1 MSNAES
7 PLNTKIETRIAVRT
21 LVEFVHRTGG
31 LSSLNYH
38 QLSANEGTRTH
49 QAFFEYL
56 RASYPD
62 HAWLSEFSLQG
73 QWDDPQILLKI
84 GGRADLLILPKGHAV
99 PTQASRSTPRI
110 FLEEQGNKPLDEL
123 TQAEVPFFCEVKTLG
138 LPLSELDSEGEPLHW
153 SQVMMYTALYYF
165 YRPEL
170 IEAIAKDEPLPD
182 LLTPPGL
189 TQINLD
195 QDADDFPE
203 IEIPYVLSYISQAT
217 LECRIQER
225 IITLPKL
232 WIWFKDTIQN
242 YLRWAKLQANHNDL
256 RDHSIIDLPFP
267 YETPREGQQRL
278 MEFVERSLRTGEPL
292 MAQAPTGSGKTIS
305 TLFPAL
311 QSLAKNEIERIFYL
325 TAKTSTREVAE
336 LALDDLRKVGLL
348 ARQVT
353 LTAKEQMCLA
363 PELYCDTTLCPYAVN
378 YYDRLDEGLERTL
391 QEPVLKKDL
400 LMELGEEFGLCPFEL
415 SLDAAI
421 YCDVIIGDYNY
432 ALDPRVKLDRFFGES
447 EEREGLLFDEAHNL
461 ADRSREMFS
470 TTLDVEQFKK
480 FHSELPNQAIFY
492 KDLLNQIIVEL
503 GTMHAAVEAKGETTL
518 EYLIQ
523 HQGFNRETDMIL
535 EAPGFCGLTTQ
546 PLGLVNKLRA
556 WLKDFREILDTDLP
570 PPLRRQSIE
579 LIGSVRFF
587 LRICDE
593 FWDDSY
599 ILAMRYSQD
608 KFALRL
614 ICLNAS
620 NFIAHLYYPS
630 HAAIFFSATL
640 TPFAYYRQALSG
652 EQVRPQELD
661 LPSPFEPENLQT
673 LVLNTISTRFKDRK
687 QSKIEIARAI
697 LIAQRVKRGQMIVYF
712 PSYAYLQ
719 LVLPE
724 VLTLL
729 PDQVELVIQ
738 KPHLSPHQREAWIEN
753 FRHPSSGKEVL
764 GFAVLGG
771 LFAEGI
777 DLVGDQLTGVI
788 IVGTG
793 LPGISPERNI
803 MQQYYDEHG
812 QHGYHTAYTW
822 PGFNKVQQ
830 AAGRLIRTATDRGFI
845 LLLDDRYQQSDYLQL
860 FPEHWQPLFLN
871 SERELLDAL
880 KEGRRGER
888 SYGEFRGMGAIDEQV
903 QDFGSAGDVQDAPW

>member
-1 MSNAES
+1 MAIQSHSKN
-7 PLNTKIETRIAVRT
+7 KIETRIAVRT

-31 LSSLNYH
+31 LSSLTYH
-38 QLSANEGTRTH
+38 QLSANAGTRTH
-49 QAFFEYL
+49 QAFFDYL
-56 RASYPD
+56 RANFPN
-62 HAWLSEFSLQG
+62 HAWVSEFTLQG
-73 QWDDPQILLKI
+73 AWDDPQILLKI
-84 GGRADLLILPKGHAV
+84 GGRADLLILPQGTTF
-99 PTQASRSTPRI
+99 TQKPGVNSPPI
-110 FLEEQGNKPLDEL
+110 FLEEPGNKRIIEL
-123 TQAEVPFFCEVKTLG
+123 TQSKIPFFCEIKTIN
-138 LPLSELDSEGEPLHW
+138 LPLSELNPEGEPLHW

-165 YRPEL
+165 YRPDL
-170 IEAIAKDEPLPD
+170 IEAITNEELLPD
-182 LLTPPGL
+182 LLSSPGL
-189 TQINLD
+189 AELNLD
-195 QDADDFPE
+195 QDEEAFSSF
-203 IEIPYVLSYISQAT
+203 EIPFILSYISQTT
-217 LECRIQER
+217 LECRILER
-225 IITLPKL
+225 TITLSKL
-232 WIWFKDTIQN
+232 WAWFKDTIHD
-242 YLRWAKLQANHNDL
+242 YLRWAKLQANHNDY
-256 RDHSIIDLPFP
+256 RDHSIVDLPFP
-267 YETPREGQQRL
+267 YETPREGQNRF
-278 MEFVERSLRTGEPL
+278 MESVERSLRTGEPL

-305 TLFPAL
+305 TMYPAL
-311 QSLAKNEIERIFYL
+311 QSLSKHEIQRIFYL

-336 LALDDLRKVGLL
+336 QALEDLRKIGLY

-363 PELYCDTTLCPYAVN
+363 PELYCDTTVCPYAVS
-378 YYDRLDEGLERTL
+378 YYERLDEGLERTL
-391 QEPVLKKDL
+391 QESVLKKDL
-400 LMELGEEFGLCPFEL
+400 LMKLGEEFGLCPFEL

-470 TTLDVEQFKK
+470 ATLDIDLFKK
-480 FHSELPNQAIFY
+480 FHTELPDRAIYY
-492 KDLLNQIIVEL
+492 KDLLNQMILYLQTIH
-503 GTMHAAVEAKGETTL
+503 GAVEAQGQTTL
-518 EYLIQ
+518 DYLTQ
-523 HQGFNRETDMIL
+523 QQGFNPETHLIL
-535 EAPGFCGLTTQ
+535 EAQGFCGLTAQ
-546 PLGLVNKLRA
+546 PLGLVNKLRD
-556 WLKDFREILDTDLP
+556 WLKDFRNILDDELP

-579 LIGSVRFF
+579 LIGTVRFF
-587 LRICDE
+587 LQICDE
-593 FWDDSY
+593 YWDDSY
-599 ILAMRYSQD
+599 IVAMRYVKE

-620 NFIAHLYYPS
+620 NFIAKLYYPR
-630 HAAIFFSATL
+630 HAAVFFSATL
-640 TPFAYYRQALSG
+640 TPFAYYRQILSG
-652 EQVRPQELD
+652 EIVRPQELN
-661 LPSPFEPENLQT
+661 LPSPFELENLQT
-673 LVLNTISTRFKDRK
+673 LVLKTISTRFKDRQ
-687 QSKIEIARAI
+687 QSKLAIARAI
-697 LIAQRVKRGQMIVYF
+697 VIAQRVKRGQMIVYF

-729 PDQVELVIQ
+729 PEKVHLTIQ
-738 KPHLSPHQREAWIEN
+738 KPHLSPPQREAWVEN
-753 FRHPSSGKEVL
+753 FRNPAPGKEVL

-777 DLVGDQLTGVI
+777 DLIGEQLTGVI

-830 AAGRLIRTATDRGFI
+830 AAGRLIRTATDKGFI
-845 LLLDDRYQQSDYLQL
+845 LLLDDRYQQSEYLQL

-888 SYGEFRGMGAIDEQV
+888 SYGGFQGLGATDDQV
-903 QDFGSAGDVQDAPW
+903 QDFGSVGGVQDSPW

>member
-1 MSNAES
+1 MAIPSSSTN
-7 PLNTKIETRIAVRT
+7 KIETRIAVRT

-31 LSSLNYH
+31 LSSLTYH
-38 QLSANEGTRTH
+38 QLSPNAGTRTH
-49 QAFFEYL
+49 QAFFDYL
-56 RASYPD
+56 RANYPY
-62 HAWLSEFSLQG
+62 HAWVTEFTLQG
-73 QWDDPQILLKI
+73 LWDDPKILLKI
-84 GGRADLLILPKGHAV
+84 GGRADLLILPKGTTY
-99 PTQASRSTPRI
+99 TQKPSSNPSPI
-110 FLEEQGNKPLDEL
+110 FLEEPGNKQIIEL
-123 TQAEVPFFCEVKTLG
+123 TQATIPFFCEIKTIN
-138 LPLSELDSEGEPLHW
+138 LPLSELDLEGEPLHW

-170 IEAIAKDEPLPD
+170 IDAIDRQEPLPD
-182 LLTPPGL
+182 LLAAPSL
-189 TQINLD
+189 TQLTLEHEAED
-195 QDADDFPE
+195 LPE
-203 IEIPYVLSYISQAT
+203 IEVPYILSYISQST
-217 LECRIQER
+217 LECRILER
-225 IITLPKL
+225 KITLPKL
-232 WIWFKDTIQN
+232 WNWFKDTIHG
-242 YLRWAKLQANHNDL
+242 YLHWAGLQANHNEL
-256 RDHSIIDLPFP
+256 RDHSIFDLPFP
-267 YETPREGQQRL
+267 YETPREGQSRL

-305 TLFPAL
+305 SLYPAL
-311 QSLAKNEIERIFYL
+311 QSLAKHEIQRIFYL

-336 LALDDLRKVGLL
+336 QALEDLRKVGLY

-363 PELYCDTTLCPYAVN
+363 PELYCDTTICPYAVN
-378 YYDRLDEGLERTL
+378 YYDRLDEGLQRTL

-400 LMELGEEFGLCPFEL
+400 LMQLGEEFGLCPFEL
-415 SLDAAI
+415 SLDASL

-470 TTLDVEQFKK
+470 ATLDIDQFRK
-480 FHSELPNQAIFY
+480 FHTELPNQAAYY
-492 KDLLNQIIVEL
+492 KEL
-503 GTMHAAVEAKGETTL
+503 VHQMIDYLQTMHTAIETQGETTL
-518 EYLIQ
+518 DYLTLE
-523 HQGFNRETDMIL
+523 QGFNREAHMIL
-535 EAPGFCGLTTQ
+535 EAPGFCGLTAQ
-546 PLGLVNKLRA
+546 PLGLVNRLRA
-556 WLKDFREILDTDLP
+556 WLKDFREILDYELP
-570 PPLRRQSIE
+570 PQLRRQSIE
-579 LIGSVRFF
+579 IIGTVRFF

-599 ILAMRYSQD
+599 IVAMRYAKD
-608 KFALRL
+608 KFAVRL

-620 NFIAHLYYPS
+620 NFIAQLYYPT
-630 HAAIFFSATL
+630 HAAVFFSATL
-640 TPFAYYRQALSG
+640 TPFAYYRQVLTG
-652 EQVRPQELD
+652 EIVRPQELD

-673 LVLNTISTRFKDRK
+673 LVLNTVSTRFKDRK
-687 QSKIEIARAI
+687 QSKVAIARAI
-697 LIAQRVKRGQMIVYF
+697 VIAQRVKRGQMIVYF

-729 PDQVELVIQ
+729 PESVDLTIQ
-738 KPHLSPHQREAWIEN
+738 KPQLSPHQRETWVNN
-753 FRHPSSGKEVL
+753 FRNPKPGKEVL

-777 DLVGDQLTGVI
+777 DLIGDQLTGVI

-803 MQQYYDEHG
+803 MQQYYDQHG

-830 AAGRLIRTATDRGFI
+830 AAGRLIRTATDKGFI
-845 LLLDDRYQQSDYLQL
+845 LLLDDRYQQSEYLQL

-871 SERELLDAL
+871 SEKELLDAL

-888 SYGEFRGMGAIDEQV
+888 SYGGFRGMGAADEQV
-903 QDFGSAGDVQDAPW
+903 QDFESAGGMQDSPW